1 MVCGFVDP
9 SQRTPKRTFG
19 AITDQNLQN
28 EGKNYD
34 IYAMSDIRKLRSHPT
49 ARLADLLPPADL
61 ITQFVTPSVVDGG
74 PNHHLFWVE
83 RRPNRAFDEAGQ
95 ATYRWRGLTYN
106 VARVLLQHRAR
117 QRVVR
122 AVNSCGLPQCV
133 RPEHWTV
140 EPPFLGAVA
149 TATGHATIRVGDA
162 WRLSVGGKVI
172 DRDVVFVATIQ
183 PGAKVR
189 HVLRALHEDNET
201 VFLTACGQLAD
212 PALVVASTRDASCP
226 GCVS

>member
-1 MVCGFVDP
+1 
-9 SQRTPKRTFG
+9 
-19 AITDQNLQN
+19 
-28 EGKNYD
+28 
-34 IYAMSDIRKLRSHPT
+34 MSDIRKLRTHPT
-49 ARLADLLPPADL
+49 ARLADPLPPAALLAKYIVPMNDSSAAL
-61 ITQFVTPSVVDGG
+61 Q
-74 PNHHLFWVE
+74 HLFWVE
-83 RRPNRAFDEAGQ
+83 RRPNRGFDEEGQ
-95 ATYRWRGLTYN
+95 ATFRWHGRTYN

-122 AVNSCGLPQCV
+122 AVNSCRLPQCV
-133 RPEHWTV
+133 RPEHWTI

-162 WRLSVGGKVI
+162 WRLSIGGKVI

-212 PALVVASTRDASCP
+212 PALVVASTQDASCP